1 MESLLR
7 ILDLLLP
14 RRCVG
19 CGKKGVSLCGECT
32 DALPRA
38 VAAPLDCEA
47 LFDYNHKVVRRAVWR
62 LKYRGDRT
70 LAEIFGKRMAE
81 EFLEEH
87 TQMLSRLAY
96 GGRILLI
103 PVPSTRKRY
112 FERGYNQAE
121 LIARALAQGKTD
133 VWEPADVLYKIR
145 DNQRQ
150 TTLKDR
156 IEREKNVSDIIAVKD
171 KHLTANRICVVVDDV
186 ITTGATMRACMG
198 ALKKSGARAV
208 YGIAVAHGEKMW

>member
-7 ILDLLLP
+7 IHDLLLP

-19 CGKKGVSLCGECT
+19 CGKKGVSLCGVCT
-32 DALPRA
+32 DAFLRA
-38 VAAPLDCEA
+38 EAAPLECGA

-96 GGRILLI
+96 GGGNLLL
-103 PVPSTRKRY
+103 PPPA
-112 FERGYNQAE
+112 N
-121 LIARALAQGKTD
+121 ARQ
-133 VWEPADVLYKIR
+133 
-145 DNQRQ
+145 
-150 TTLKDR
+150 
-156 IEREKNVSDIIAVKD
+156 
-171 KHLTANRICVVVDDV
+171 H
-186 ITTGATMRACMG
+186 
-198 ALKKSGARAV
+198 
-208 YGIAVAHGEKMW
+208 

>member
-1 MESLLR
+1 MEFLLR
-7 ILDLLLP
+7 ILDILLP

-47 LFDYNHKVVRRAVWR
+47 LFDYNHKVMRRAVWR

-121 LIARALAQGKTD
+121 LIVRALA
-133 VWEPADVLYKIR
+133 
-145 DNQRQ
+145 QRQ

-208 YGIAVAHGEKMW
+208 YGIAVAHGEKIW